1 MVSSGVWM
9 PITHKGKEYGSIY
22 RSTDNV
28 IQVKKNHVEEAEG
41 FSKKQQY
48 FCNKLLNLLR
58 HGSAQQHST

>member
-28 IQVKKNHVEEAEG
+28 IQVKKIMW
-41 FSKKQQY
+41 KKQK
-48 FCNKLLNLLR
+48 F
-58 HGSAQQHST
+58 SAKNNNISAISF